1 LYYAYGTTSAR
12 KFRGGDAIY
21 EDVYKDG
28 TIDEL
33 DVVYLGNCNPKLN
46 GGFGFSLRYN
56 KRLSLNC
63 FFNFRYGNKVVNYAR
78 MYAENMYSND
88 NQCVS
93 VNWRWRKDGDVTNMP
108 RALYQDGRNW
118 MGSDRFVEDGSF
130 LRWKQLT
137 VNYTLDP
144 KLVKRV
150 GLSQTSLSFTLN
162 NILTW
167 TKYSGVDPEVG
178 YDSQGICADW
188 SKTPRSKYFT
198 FGITVGL

>member
-1 LYYAYGTTSAR
+1 MT
-12 KFRGGDAIY
+12 
-21 EDVYKDG
+21 
-28 TIDEL
+28 
-33 DVVYLGNCNPKLN
+33 
-46 GGFGFSLRYN
+46 
-56 KRLSLNC
+56 C
-63 FFNFRYGNKVVNYAR
+63 FFNFRYGNKVINYAR
-78 MYAENMYSND
+78 MNAENMYTND

-93 VNWRWRKDGDVTNMP
+93 VNWRWRKDGDITNMP

-137 VNYTLDP
+137 LNYQFDP
-144 KLVKRV
+144 KTIKKI
-150 GLSQTSLSFTLN
+150 GLNTASLYFTLN

-178 YDSQGICADW
+178 YDDKGICADW

-198 FGITVGL
+198 FGITIGL